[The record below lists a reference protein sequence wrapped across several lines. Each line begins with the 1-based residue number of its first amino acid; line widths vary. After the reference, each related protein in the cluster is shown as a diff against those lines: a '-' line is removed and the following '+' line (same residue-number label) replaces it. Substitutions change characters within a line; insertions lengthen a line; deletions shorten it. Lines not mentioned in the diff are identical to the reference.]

1 MRRDLARP
9 VRVPNLAFAFAA
21 RSRLMGA
28 VPLVSIG
35 LPVYNA
41 ERYLKLALDSLVAQD
56 YPNFEL
62 IISDNASTD
71 ASEKICRFYAEHDAR
86 VQYHRAEQNMGAIW
100 NFNRVFELARGD
112 YFMWAAHDDLRD
124 PSYVSTC
131 AAVLQ
136 ATPEAVLCCTDIR
149 FIDEDGHELQ
159 VPPHVAGL
167 RPNGR
172 TPRQRVLQIARACN
186 WYDIYGLART
196 SALAKTRR
204 AIATWGFDVVVVL
217 ELCLRGP
224 VLLVPEPLFSYRLL
238 GFKTQADMAAP
249 LSTQGGIGVCWS
261 CMTIEMLRAIWLAPL
276 EAPARL
282 WLAASFV
289 VNFCVL
295 NWRVAAHLRRDL
307 AHNIRIA
314 LSEKRWGRSAVLL
327 VIGALVYP
335 VYNRLTRAAFNRARP
350 TQEPVLRA

>member
-1 MRRDLARP
+1 MAGP
-9 VRVPNLAFAFAA
+9 
-21 RSRLMGA
+21 
-28 VPLVSIG
+28 PLVSIG

-71 ASEKICRFYAEHDAR
+71 STEKICRAYAERDAR
-86 VQYHRAEQNMGAIW
+86 VHYQRAEQNMGAIW
-100 NFNRVFELARGD
+100 NFNRVFELAHGE
-112 YFMWAAHDDLRD
+112 YFMWAAHDDLHE
-124 PSYVSTC
+124 PSYLSTC
-131 AAVLQ
+131 VAVLD
-136 ATPEAVLCCTDIR
+136 ASPEAVLCCTDIR
-149 FIDEDGHELQ
+149 FIDEEGHEIQ
-159 VPPHVAGL
+159 VPPHVAGS
-167 RPNGR
+167 RPVGR
-172 TPRQRVLQIARACN
+172 TAHERVRQIARACN

-204 AIATWGFDVVVVL
+204 AIPTWGFDVVVVL

-238 GFKTQADMAAP
+238 GFKTQVDMAGA
-249 LSTQGGIGVCWS
+249 LSMQGGIGACWS

-276 EAPARL
+276 SAPARL
-282 WLAASFV
+282 GLAVSLV

-307 AHNIRIA
+307 VHNIRAA
-314 LSEKRWGRSAVLL
+314 LSDKRWGRFALLL
-327 VIGALVYP
+327 VVGALVYP
-335 VYNRLTRAAFNRARP
+335 VYNRLTRAVFNRARRAGDGD
-350 TQEPVLRA
+350 TGLRPSP